1 MIALAV
7 LLAASPVPQ
16 TLLDA
21 ADAAGLAQTQC
32 LFSTFRA
39 ARQAHLSSSEFGGR
53 LRSACSAQSQQLRTV
68 SARIF
73 ALRGEA
79 NPRAKAQQLIEESYS
94 SMVEEYRRFPEKEK
108 LVSDFCKADPK
119 DCS

>member
-1 MIALAV
+1 MIALA
-7 LLAASPVPQ
+7 LILAGSPVPQ
-16 TLLDA
+16 SLLDA
-21 ADAAGLAQTQC
+21 ADAVGLAQTQC

-39 ARQAHLSSSEFGGR
+39 ARQAHLSSSEFNAS
-53 LRSACSAQSQQLRTV
+53 LRSTCSAESQQLSTV

-73 ALRGEA
+73 ALRGES
-79 NPRAKAQQLIEESYS
+79 NPRGKAQRLIEESYS

-108 LVSDFCKADPK
+108 MVRDFCKADPK

>member
-1 MIALAV
+1 MIALAL
-7 LLAASPVPQ
+7 LLAASAVPQ
-16 TLLDA
+16 SLLDK

-32 LFSTFRA
+32 LFSVFRA
-39 ARQAHLSSSEFGGR
+39 ARQAHLSSGEFGAQ
-53 LRSACSAQSQQLRTV
+53 LRSTCSAESLQLRTV

-73 ALRGEA
+73 TLRGEA
-79 NPRAKAQQLIEESYS
+79 NPSARAQRMIDESYS

-108 LVSDFCKADPK
+108 LVTDFCKTDPK